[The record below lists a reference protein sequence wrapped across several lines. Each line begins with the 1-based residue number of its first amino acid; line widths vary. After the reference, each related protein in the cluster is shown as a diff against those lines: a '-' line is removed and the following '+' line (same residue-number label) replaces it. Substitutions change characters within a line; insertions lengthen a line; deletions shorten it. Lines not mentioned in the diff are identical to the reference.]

1 MSLFKNFNV
10 GKIFDGLAKTRE
22 KISRK
27 LNELFTGK
35 AYIDET
41 DLEKI
46 EEILITADIGY
57 EATQKIIS
65 EARKDLKKNKERSVE
80 QFKTFIKQQLLSII
94 SIENKNLIK
103 KIKEARPYVILI
115 VGVNGAGKTTTVGK
129 LANLF
134 KELNFKVLIGSA
146 DTFRAAANEQLE
158 IWAKRAQVE
167 ILQKKD
173 GSDPGSVAYETLQK
187 AVKENYDIVLI
198 DTAGRL
204 HTKDHLM
211 SELNKIYRVCSKVI
225 PYAPHDVF
233 IVIDGNVGQNAII
246 QTDNFNKVA
255 PLTGI
260 IIAKLDGTAK
270 GGAVF
275 QICQKFKLP
284 VKFIGV
290 GEGIDDLMEFDPYAF
305 VEAIFEEKQKAAV

>member
-46 EEILITADIGY
+46 EEILISADIGY

>member
-57 EATQKIIS
+57 EATQNIIS

-103 KIKEARPYVILI
+103 KIKETRPYVILI

-134 KELNFKVLIGSA
+134 KGLNFKVLIGSA

>member
-80 QFKTFIKQQLLSII
+80 QFKIFIKQQLLSII

>member
-134 KELNFKVLIGSA
+134 KGLNFKVLIGSA